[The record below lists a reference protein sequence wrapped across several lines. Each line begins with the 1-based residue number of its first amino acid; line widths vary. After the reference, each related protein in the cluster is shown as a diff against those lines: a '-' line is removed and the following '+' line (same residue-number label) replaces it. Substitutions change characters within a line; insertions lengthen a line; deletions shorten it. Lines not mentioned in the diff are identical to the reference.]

1 MSGVLD
7 ESGQAVLDE
16 TGQAVLDE
24 ILSPVTVAAFSPLA
38 FAGNAFNTGV
48 AVTTGTVPPSVTV
61 TVTVTVAPSFSVG
74 VSQYVGGL
82 GQLVSLG
89 ASPGGHPGQ
98 GLILYPETGELEVQD
113 KYTPKVPSRARKT
126 YR

>member
-1 MSGVLD
+1 MAG
-7 ESGQAVLDE
+7 AF
-16 TGQAVLDE
+16 
-24 ILSPVTVAAFSPLA
+24 SPNAFSPLA
-38 FAGNAFNTGV
+38 FNVGV
-48 AVTTGTVPPSVTV
+48 AVTSGTLPPSV

-74 VSQYVGGL
+74 VTQYVGGL

-89 ASPGGHPGQ
+89 ANPGGHAGA

-126 YR
+126 WR